1 MRRATFCFVALLV
14 LAVGWEK
21 SASQAQ
27 TAAPPLVGTWLLV
40 ALPLLLTAFSVARP
54 QPLPPPTLPATFDV
68 AIAEQLARELARD
81 YPDRSPGAPGS
92 LGAAGWVAEQFELY
106 GFDPQVDRFTAQIP
120 GRGKVELQNL
130 VTVVRGGSQRAIDLT
145 TG

>member
-1 MRRATFCFVALLV
+1 MNARLV
-14 LAVGWEK
+14 R
-21 SASQAQ
+21 
-27 TAAPPLVGTWLLV
+27 GTWLLV
-40 ALPLLLTAFSVARP
+40 ALPLLLTAFSVAHP

-92 LGAAGWVAEQFELY
+92 LGAAGWVAEQFELC

-120 GRGKVELQNL
+120 GRG
-130 VTVVRGGSQRAIDLT
+130 GSSCRISSPSSAAARN
-145 TG
+145 GRS